1 MIQCGVEAM
10 KEDLYLDKK
19 TTLRLERMQRAVGRM
34 THQINEVLDFAKPRS
49 LVLTQCNILD
59 ILKEVVSSN
68 PNVKIK
74 SSSTNTKIICDKEKL
89 QIVFSNLMA
98 NANHAIINSGMIN
111 IQTIEKDDN
120 IIIEIKDS
128 GHGISP
134 DILPKIFEP
143 LFTTKSAGT
152 GLGLTCCKNIVQEH
166 GGTLNVDSEIDKGT
180 IFTIILPKDIIRN
193 VSQLNEPETILEKIS
208 KMQKHDHLAFEFS
221 DHDELSEYISEFMML
236 GMRKNCINVLVISK
250 EELSDYLNRLIANGI
265 NVNDLM
271 NSEDLVVCTHD
282 EIYQDV
288 KIGSSFEPVLG
299 YLNKLHD
306 LVKKKKKSGLCI
318 VGTIAGNLE
327 NNGNHEEGI
336 KIENSWHEIIPKF
349 EIPIRLICP
358 YQSLTDSETIQS
370 LVLCHNE
377 GLIRHPHGL

>member
-1 MIQCGVEAM
+1 VIQCGVEAM
-10 KEDLYLDKK
+10 KEDLQLDAK

-74 SSSTNTKIICDKEKL
+74 SLSTNTKIICDKEKL

-98 NANHAIINSGMIN
+98 NANHAIIDGGMIN
-111 IQTIEKDDN
+111 IQTIEKDDRV
-120 IIIEIKDS
+120 IIEIKDS

-134 DILPKIFEP
+134 EILPKIFEP

-166 GGTLNVDSEIDKGT
+166 GGTLNVDSEIGKGT
-180 IFTIILPKDIIRN
+180 IFTIILPKNIIRN
-193 VSQLNEPETILEKIS
+193 VPQLNEPETILEKIS
-208 KMQKHDHLAFEFS
+208 KMENHDHLAFEFS

-250 EELSDYLNRLIANGI
+250 EEVSDYLSRLIANGI
-265 NVNDLM
+265 NVGDLM

-306 LVKKKKKSGLCI
+306 LVKRKKKSGLCI

-327 NNGNHEEGI
+327 NDGNHEECI
-336 KIENSWHEIIPKF
+336 KIERSWHEIIPKF

-370 LVLCHNE
+370 SVLCHND